1 MSKYLNFTA
10 NINHFESICVIRA
23 KSKSKVGLFCLHAL
37 INVEVM
43 ETCLRIHIIN
53 VFGLI
58 GPISVDIETQDTSN
72 VFSM

>member
-1 MSKYLNFTA
+1 MQSP
-10 NINHFESICVIRA
+10 RA
-23 KSKSKVGLFCLHAL
+23 KQVSFAYMLSLMLMF
-37 INVEVM
+37 EVM

-58 GPISVDIETQDTSN
+58 RPIRVDIETQDTSN

>member
-1 MSKYLNFTA
+1 MQSP
-10 NINHFESICVIRA
+10 RA
-23 KSKSKVGLFCLHAL
+23 KQVSFAYMLSLMLMF
-37 INVEVM
+37 EVM

-58 GPISVDIETQDTSN
+58 RLISVDIGTQDTSN

>member
-37 INVEVM
+37 INV
-43 ETCLRIHIIN
+43 N
-53 VFGLI
+53 A
-58 GPISVDIETQDTSN
+58 
-72 VFSM
+72 